1 VVVAPSD
8 RLTLGIHLFKE
19 LRDRLLDLD
28 ADRAWIAEYE
38 ADTGFISFLEGL
50 GFVRQ
55 GAFTL
60 PEGPRAIRLVA
71 YAPFVTLA
79 VVEELQ

>member
-1 VVVAPSD
+1 MVVAPDD
-8 RLTLGIHLFKE
+8 RLTLGIHLFKD
-19 LRDRLLDLD
+19 LRDRLLDLG
-28 ADRAWIAEYE
+28 ADRAWMAEYE

-55 GAFTL
+55 AAFTL
-60 PEGPRAIRLVA
+60 AEGPRAVRLVA